1 MSQENVEVARQVDFA
16 FNRRDVA
23 HLLDQLDPEVE
34 WIPTMA
40 VLEGRV
46 YHGHDGVR
54 RWIEDLGTD
63 WELFEQYSEEVHD
76 LGDRVLVLGG
86 WRTRGVAGVNRPAWL
101 YYFRQGKIVRLETYI
116 DRAEALEAAR
126 LGSDRSRSR
135 GESASSA

>member
-1 MSQENVEVARQVDFA
+1 VSQENVEVARQVDYA

-23 HLLDQLDPEVE
+23 HLLELLDPEVE

-54 RWIEDLGTD
+54 SWVDDLGAD
-63 WELFEQYSEEVHD
+63 WELFESHAEQVYD
-76 LGDRVLVLGG
+76 LGDRVLVLGA
-86 WRTRGVAGVNRPAWL
+86 WRTRGVEQENRPAWL

-116 DRAEALEAAR
+116 DR
-126 LGSDRSRSR
+126 
-135 GESASSA
+135 GEGLRAVGLSEQDAHADS